1 LIANEPPFKIIG
13 FIIFFRASLFDQ
25 GSLGS
30 LTGVGGGSHVF
41 EDKMKQE
48 G

>member
-1 LIANEPPFKIIG
+1 LIANEPPVKIIG
-13 FIIFFRASLFDQ
+13 FIIFIKANLFDQ

-30 LTGVGGGSHVF
+30 LAGF
-41 EDKMKQE
+41 EEKAMFL